1 MLFCAFTQPFHE
13 FSVYYFF
20 WNFFCTLLF
29 SFQNLLLCLSL
40 QGLFLPTFQ
49 SWSTPNNVL
58 SPAKPFWWKSDDL
71 GSFFHHEHPGFILSF
86 FFLSP
91 SGIKFHM
98 CRPIFTDSESILS
111 LWSFFFF
118 SVCRFLL
125 ILCQYDIVRCS
136 HLLFS
141 PHLSFLYCDLFLL
154 FFFMDTGISCFL
166 CLYTIQFALEI
177 LSSLCGFILSFL
189 ALIFAFPPVL
199 LPKAEQLW
207 YISISNMLSYASPQ
221 IKLIC
226 SFHASHLLEH
236 LLLASCLALSFNLWI
251 FIVCFSLLH

>member
-1 MLFCAFTQPFHE
+1 M
-13 FSVYYFF
+13 
-20 WNFFCTLLF
+20 NTLDLF
-29 SFQNLLLCLSL
+29 S
-40 QGLFLPTFQ
+40 
-49 SWSTPNNVL
+49 
-58 SPAKPFWWKSDDL
+58 PF
-71 GSFFHHEHPGFILSF
+71 F
-86 FFLSP
+86 FFLLVELNSICADPSLQILSQSFP
-91 SGIKFHM
+91 SG
-98 CRPIFTDSESILS
+98 L
-111 LWSFFFF
+111 FFFF

-226 SFHASHLLEH
+226 SFYASHLLEH